1 MRLKTKWANKN
12 KDRSLTELAGAL
24 GFSLWRIT
32 AKSLLNLENEDY
44 ETETQSQRL
53 NVMAEFACFLTSVA
67 DRIVEDSF
75 PDEDRQEFIVGMAL
89 RLADTMQEN
98 REDCD
103 GRGVDYKKPFIDLL
117 NQRMAEYSEHAFKD
131 MEPGYGFKRHLGNS
145 LVGVMGERHE
155 KWLSAQIIE
164 IEIPEAL
171 TTLKRAIQSLLGI
184 EFKQS
189 SD

>member
-75 PDEDRQEFIVGMAL
+75 PDEDRQEFIVAL
-89 RLADTMQEN
+89 ALKLADTMQEN
-98 REDCD
+98 REDCE
-103 GRGVDYKKPFIDLL
+103 GRGKDYKQAFIDLM
-117 NQRMAEYSEHAFKD
+117 NQRMSEYAEHAFKD

-145 LVGVMGERHE
+145 LIGVMGERHE
-155 KWLSAQIIE
+155 KWLPAQVIE

-171 TTLKRAIQSLLGI
+171 TTLKRAMKSLLGI
-184 EFKQS
+184 EFDS
-189 SD
+189 TPD